1 MERVK
6 WWLLVSG
13 RRNIGR
19 PTQFWLLTIEQ
30 NTGGQKA
37 FWDALG
43 AAEEEAQ
50 VDDASEEDDD
60 STTADEETREH
71 RLLRLHSGM
80 LGRLKLDVVA
90 EGKIS
95 KDMFDS
101 KDVFILDVSHE
112 IFVWVGRDA
121 SRKERR
127 HGLQYAQDY
136 LKESGLPPFTPIC
149 TLLEGGEDE
158 LFEAQLEGWQG
169 W

>member
-1 MERVK
+1 MK
-6 WWLLVSG
+6 
-13 RRNIGR
+13 
-19 PTQFWLLTIEQ
+19 EQ

-50 VDDASEEDDD
+50 VDDTNDEDDD
-60 STTADEETREH
+60 STTADEEPAREH